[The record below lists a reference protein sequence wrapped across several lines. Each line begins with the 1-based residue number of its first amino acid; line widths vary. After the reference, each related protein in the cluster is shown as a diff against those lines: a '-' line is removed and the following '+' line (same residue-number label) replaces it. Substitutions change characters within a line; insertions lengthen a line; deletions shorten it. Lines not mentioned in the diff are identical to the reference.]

1 MQIQEIRTRP
11 DRLVEIR
18 GERRDETIIE
28 WSSDHGSTWR
38 PATVYP
44 GTCVDQWRSCEPA
57 AWNRAVSSGTLD
69 AGSGAF
75 LWNYLFDLDV
85 PAESVQLRARAASGN
100 VVLQEESI
108 DLGMADDVVVVDR
121 RNVVDLCRGRLP
133 AEWSLR
139 SAVPDSVV
147 SIHRVVELKEVP
159 VEKEQPRAE
168 IAHAD
173 LSPLRL
179 GVGVRGWY
187 RIYLGMEPYSA
198 CRFWLSR
205 QGVWYEVPNW
215 HVDSPNRNPN
225 IKSGEGDR
233 LKQEFFLCSAD
244 LTHQD
249 ICISAGGARLWRDV
263 SIRYLK
269 LVRMTADE
277 TRGFGEV
284 RELARTSGR
293 RFAGY
298 MEPCTPATSEP
309 EVSTMRDHIRNRV
322 RQNALRGSDEVYMHA
337 IRLGSRAWYHSD
349 VVERLVE
356 GPEDAAN
363 EHGWLNFMRW
373 MRQGDPM
380 AVAIEEARE
389 AGLKLLTDMG
399 MNSTYYDA
407 HLHYGVLTDRFA
419 REHPEYLCPERQ
431 GCFDYRLAPVRQ
443 YAAAVVRELL
453 VTYDTAGINLDFAR
467 WGYRPAYDA
476 ESLVAMLEAVDRIRK
491 EAEEKWEHPLIVS
504 TRIPYDP
511 PGSGDVGEPVFIGA
525 LRQWAARG
533 LVDRFMVCLHDFGDN
548 RVQES
553 TSLRHY
559 RDAAR
564 DSGVE
569 FWLDMYQGTWFT
581 GGGPARDLHIARS
594 LVQQGVDGGVFYYM
608 GCRPVEWESINWQMK
623 LVDFPDAIVDPHC
636 PLDLDQEAD
645 GAAPSV
651 PAPS

>member
-1 MQIQEIRTRP
+1 MHILDGRDRP
-11 DRLVEIR
+11 DRLIELR
-18 GERRDETIIE
+18 GERVEETLVE
-28 WSSDHGSTWR
+28 LSVDQAGTWR

-44 GTCVDQWRSCEPA
+44 GTGVDQWRSCEPA
-57 AWNRAVSSGTLD
+57 AWNRAVNGGALS
-69 AGSGAF
+69 AGNEAF
-75 LWNYLFDLDV
+75 LWNQFFDLDA
-85 PAESVQLRARAASGN
+85 PAGSALLRVKEATTDAVLHEETVDSG
-100 VVLQEESI
+100 
-108 DLGMADDVVVVDR
+108 MRDDVLVVDR

-139 SAVPDSVV
+139 PASPGSVE
-147 SIHRVVELKEVP
+147 SIHRVVEIREVP

-173 LSPLRL
+173 LAPLRI
-179 GVGVRGWY
+179 GIEVRGWY

-198 CRFWLSR
+198 CRFWLSK

-215 HVDSPNRNPN
+215 QVDSPNRNPN

-233 LKQEFFLCSAD
+233 LKQEFYLCSAD

-263 SIRYLK
+263 SIRYVK
-269 LVRMTADE
+269 LVRMTEDE
-277 TRGFGEV
+277 VRSFTEV
-284 RELARTSGR
+284 RELARTRGR
-293 RFAGY
+293 SFAGY

-349 VVERLVE
+349 VVERLDE
-356 GPEDAAN
+356 GPDDATN

-389 AGLKLLTDMG
+389 AGLKILSDVG
-399 MNSTYYDA
+399 MNSTYYNA

-419 REHPEYLCPERQ
+419 KEHPEYLCPERQ

-453 VTYDTAGINLDFAR
+453 VKYDTAGINLDFAR

-476 ESLVAMLEAVDRIRK
+476 ESLVAVLEAIG
-491 EAEEKWEHPLIVS
+491 EK
-504 TRIPYDP
+504 
-511 PGSGDVGEPVFIGA
+511 
-525 LRQWAARG
+525 
-533 LVDRFMVCLHDFGDN
+533 
-548 RVQES
+548 
-553 TSLRHY
+553 
-559 RDAAR
+559 
-564 DSGVE
+564 GV
-569 FWLDMYQGTWFT
+569 Y
-581 GGGPARDLHIARS
+581 S
-594 LVQQGVDGGVFYYM
+594 
-608 GCRPVEWESINWQMK
+608 
-623 LVDFPDAIVDPHC
+623 
-636 PLDLDQEAD
+636 
-645 GAAPSV
+645 
-651 PAPS
+651 